1 MVRVWSG
8 LGTKQLQCAGVWSI
22 RRIYRTLINI
32 PGTHCTW
39 PGGYAT
45 VMADYKE
52 QGNHFFSDKK
62 YDQAISCYSKAI
74 VSFVCMRVV

>member
-1 MVRVWSG
+1 MVRVG
-8 LGTKQLQCAGVWSI
+8 YEATPVRGGVVDT
-22 RRIYRTLINI
+22 RTLIY
-32 PGTHCTW
+32 PLYLAWRLRH
-39 PGGYAT
+39 A

>member
-1 MVRVWSG
+1 MYIDRAGQRSHVRG
-8 LGTKQLQCAGVWSI
+8 
-22 RRIYRTLINI
+22 RREEPSAWERVGPAATR
-32 PGTHCTW
+32 
-39 PGGYAT
+39 AT